1 MLHTFVMD
9 YCFPSQGRQQGT
21 TMLVIKET
29 KTKAISTFMVPN
41 KGPNDY
47 FVKAVVDFV
56 SGCGCGR
63 AILKSDFEPAI
74 VDLQDAENNSRQSDT
89 ILDNS
94 PKGSSQSDG
103 VAENAVREAERVIR
117 KWKMSVEE
125 S

>member
-1 MLHTFVMD
+1 MLPIT
-9 YCFPSQGRQQGT
+9 RQAVKEPQCWSS
-21 TMLVIKET
+21 IKT

-56 SGCGCGR
+56 RGCGCGR

-74 VDLQDAENNSRQSDT
+74 VVLQGAVKNSQHGVIQFLKIRR
-89 ILDNS
+89 
-94 PKGSSQSDG
+94 KGSSQSDG